1 MRPGRQ
7 SWKKIGP
14 QGWRWRFRRPIG
26 AVWALF
32 AITLTSPAAGADRVL
47 MVLGD
52 SVREGYFRHVTS
64 PLDRPGIR
72 FIDPI
77 SEIWDSRAGVRDM
90 EKWLAMADH
99 FDVIHFNF
107 GLHDIRRYVPGQTGV
122 PIEEYAANLEIVG
135 RRFLATGARVI
146 FATTTPVVPPTNFD
160 RRPEDV
166 IAYNA
171 AARTVMDRL
180 GIPVNDLWA
189 IGQAA
194 ITANVTN
201 TFDGTH
207 FVFEV
212 SQQLGAQVVR
222 YITDVPKVEP
232 ARDGSGVW
240 VDSWPAC
247 RFQVQTS
254 ADLKTW
260 TTSGLLVPMDLYREF
275 WPGSSGGEFFVRVLV
290 VPP

>member
-1 MRPGRQ
+1 M
-7 SWKKIGP
+7 
-14 QGWRWRFRRPIG
+14 
-26 AVWALF
+26 
-32 AITLTSPAAGADRVL
+32 GADRVV

-52 SVREGYFRHVTS
+52 SVRLGYYRHVFR

-72 FIDPI
+72 FIDP
-77 SEIWDSRAGVRDM
+77 EIETWDSRAAVQEM
-90 EKWLAMADH
+90 ENWLAMADH

-107 GLHDIRRYVPGQTGV
+107 GLHDIRHYKPGVIGV
-122 PIEEYAANLEIVG
+122 PIDEYAANLEIVG

-180 GIPVNDLWA
+180 GIPVNDLWE

-194 ITANVTN
+194 ITADIAN
-201 TFDGTH
+201 TYDGTH
-207 FVFEV
+207 FIYPV

-232 ARDGSGVW
+232 ASDGSGVW

-247 RFQVQTS
+247 RFHVQTS
-254 ADLKTW
+254 TDLKNW
-260 TTSGLLVPMDLYREF
+260 TTSELLLPDVLYREF
-275 WPGSSGGEFFVRVLV
+275 WPGNPNEFFLQVEVA
-290 VPP
+290 P